1 MENDISFSGQ
11 VKTVS
16 AVLNVSDNEPQA
28 ERLMEDY
35 GFHAASRSGCCFCC
49 WGNLAGGSVGQLCIT
64 DTGGLE
70 EKRFPLV
77 PSLRGP

>member
-1 MENDISFSGQ
+1 MEKDLSFSDQ
-11 VKTVS
+11 VKTAS

-35 GFHAASRSGCCFCC
+35 GFHTASRSGHCFCC
-49 WGNLAGGSVGQLCIT
+49 WRNLAGDSVRQLCLT

>member
-35 GFHAASRSGCCFCC
+35 GFHAASRSGCYFCC